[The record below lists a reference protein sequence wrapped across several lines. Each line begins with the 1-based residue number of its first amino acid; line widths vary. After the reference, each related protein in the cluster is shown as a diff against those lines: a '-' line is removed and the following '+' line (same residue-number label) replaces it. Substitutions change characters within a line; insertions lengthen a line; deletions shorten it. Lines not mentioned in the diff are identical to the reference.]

1 MGESVGSVGSPGGQV
16 GQAVRA
22 RGDHPDRPGPV
33 GFGLVLD
40 MWQPFQPGPV
50 GILGVLGEDA
60 DLQQVGRMEDRQVA
74 DHRGQQSIGS
84 RSITADRDRW
94 KTAQLHEF
102 RAIVDQPMG
111 TQELDHPHVAYRLEI
126 GLGAA
131 LLAASSPP
139 TAGFNSRSTA
149 GWSPIPMRATA

>member
-126 GLGAA
+126 GLGGGAA
-131 LLAASSPP
+131 GRQLAAD
-139 TAGFNSRSTA
+139 R
-149 GWSPIPMRATA
+149 RLQ